1 MLKTYLKQIQ
11 ENLGCLCEVVYCH
24 LFRGKITGQTTV
36 ARHSLNYHETVMISD
51 EDAISVRGEC
61 SHQPVP
67 QQKTEEGMAAPA
79 IKGTLDLQ
87 MFPVMT
93 DGTGA
98 GTRASGQCL
107 LRSSATC
114 TPLPAYK
121 TQQRRMDG
129 VCDESAL
136 GDINPSMLNVRT
148 LARRD
153 LLI

>member
-1 MLKTYLKQIQ
+1 MPVPREK
-11 ENLGCLCEVVYCH
+11 EP
-24 LFRGKITGQTTV
+24 V
-36 ARHSLNYHETVMISD
+36 ARHSENYAETVMISD
-51 EDAISVRGEC
+51 EDVISVLGDE

-67 QQKTEEGMAAPA
+67 QQKSEEGTVAPG

-114 TPLPAYK
+114 TPLPVYK

-129 VCDESAL
+129 VCVMSQL
-136 GDINPSMLNVRT
+136 SGTSVHPC
-148 LARRD
+148 
-153 LLI
+153 